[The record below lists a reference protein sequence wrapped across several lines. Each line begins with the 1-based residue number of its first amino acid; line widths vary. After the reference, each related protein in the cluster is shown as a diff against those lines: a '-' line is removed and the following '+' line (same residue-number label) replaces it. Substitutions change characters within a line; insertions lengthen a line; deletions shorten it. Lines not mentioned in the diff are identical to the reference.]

1 MCRITAT
8 ELKENLGK
16 YLELSLTEEVL
27 VTKNGKPYT
36 RIFGF
41 GSSTW
46 DELTGILDE
55 NDLDLSDPK
64 TAGILKKLWECW
76 LIQMFF

>member
-16 YLELSLTEEVL
+16 YLTLSLTEEVL

-41 GSSTW
+41 GPSTW

-64 TAGILKKLWECW
+64 TAGILKQL
-76 LIQMFF
+76 